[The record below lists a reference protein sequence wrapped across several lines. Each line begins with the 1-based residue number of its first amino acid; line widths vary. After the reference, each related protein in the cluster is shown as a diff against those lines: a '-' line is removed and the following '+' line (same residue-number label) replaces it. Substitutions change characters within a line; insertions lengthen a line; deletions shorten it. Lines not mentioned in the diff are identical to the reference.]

1 MGGAPPAAGLYTHMN
16 IKRLSL
22 LCVPVLLALGLGGV
36 AAAKGLDSSSAP
48 PPWSGRCKV
57 AIRAYEDGSANLYCD
72 GRQKPFGAIDA
83 ESGKVRFFM
92 PR

>member
-1 MGGAPPAAGLYTHMN
+1 M
-16 IKRLSL
+16 KRLIL
-22 LCVPVLLALGLGGV
+22 LCVPVVLALGGV
-36 AAAKGLDSSSAP
+36 AVAKGFDPSSGP

-83 ESGKVRFFM
+83 ESGKVRFFI